1 MGKSGD
7 KFSNRIRFGELSKE
21 ERKVIEKTP
30 SRDVMAASF
39 ENTHICNDEIGAM
52 LTCFK
57 DNEWSTTACIP
68 QIEVRGACPRGV
80 GTLLARARSHG
91 SSPPKTPPPRVSLS
105 ANVLDRKC
113 TRASTCTSLTRTPKC
128 SRRSGRW
135 G

>member
-1 MGKSGD
+1 MGTSGD

-68 QIEVRGACPRGV
+68 QIEVRGAFPRV
-80 GTLLARARSHG
+80 VVTLLSHEKAHPQT
-91 SSPPKTPPPRVSLS
+91 SHPRIRSPPTC
-105 ANVLDRKC
+105 ATRKC

-128 SRRSGRW
+128 SRKSGRW